1 MNNFLTRNRG
11 FSKFWLAQLISQFG
25 DRINQMALVGLV
37 AHKMPGYSPVELA
50 KLLSFTIIPVFI
62 VGPIAGVYVD
72 RWERRTTLFVCDF
85 LRGAIVLCIAFYLI
99 DMKTMLWVYLAVF
112 LVFCLSRFYVPA
124 KMSFIP
130 DLVNEHDLHVANSLV
145 SVTGMIAF
153 VLGALF
159 GGLIVEWYGPKGGFI
174 WDANTFFISGALVFS
189 ISRLRLLH
197 LDHRRVLLAGKEMI
211 SRHKTVLGEIKEG
224 IDYIRSQKGIL
235 FIIYVMTILFMAAGS
250 IYVVI
255 IVFIQE
261 TFKTVTK
268 DLGYLAVALGIG
280 LFLGSMAYARWGK
293 RFSRF
298 QSIFFC
304 LVLGGLMLTVFAM
317 VVATSQNRWAGMVL
331 AAILGFVVG
340 PIVIASNTIVHFVCS
355 EQMRGKVFSSLEF
368 VMHLAFLVAMVLS
381 SFLSRHMARMWI
393 LIAIGIIF
401 VCVGTIGLF
410 RYKNKQFVDELSG
423 GHPEKI

>member
-1 MNNFLTRNRG
+1 MTNFLSRNKGFTR
-11 FSKFWLAQLISQFG
+11 FWLAQLISQFG

-85 LRGAIVLCIAFYLI
+85 LRGVIVLCIAMYLI
-99 DMKTMLWVYLAVF
+99 DMKTMIWVYGAVF

-130 DLVNEHDLHVANSLV
+130 DIVNERDLHVANSLV

-159 GGLIVEWYGPKGGFI
+159 GGLIVEWYGPRGGFI
-174 WDANTFFISGALVFS
+174 WDANTFFISGLLVFS
-189 ISRLRLLH
+189 ISRLRLIPLN
-197 LDHRRVLLAGKEMI
+197 HRHMISTGREMI
-211 SRHKTVLGEIKEG
+211 RAHNTVVGEIKEG
-224 IDYIRSQKGIL
+224 IRYILSNKDIL
-235 FIIYVMTILFMAAGS
+235 FIVYVMTILFMAAGS
-250 IYVVI
+250 VYVVI

-261 TFKTVTK
+261 TFRTVTK
-268 DLGYLAVALGIG
+268 DLGYLAVALGVG

-293 RFSRF
+293 KFSRF

-304 LVLGGLMLTVFAM
+304 LVLGGFMMALFAF
-317 VVATSQNRWAGMVL
+317 VVATSQNRWVGMGL
-331 AAILGFVVG
+331 AAILGFVIG
-340 PIVIASNTIVHFVCS
+340 PIVIASNTIVHYVCS
-355 EQMRGKVFSSLEF
+355 AEMRGKVFSSLEF
-368 VMHLAFLVAMVLS
+368 VMHLAFLAAMVTS
-381 SFLSRHMARMWI
+381 SFLSRHIDRMWI
-393 LIAIGIIF
+393 LMGIGIIF
-401 VCVGTIGLF
+401 VCVGAIGLLRF
-410 RYKNKQFVDELSG
+410 SNKNFAGQFG
-423 GHPEKI
+423 NEKPA